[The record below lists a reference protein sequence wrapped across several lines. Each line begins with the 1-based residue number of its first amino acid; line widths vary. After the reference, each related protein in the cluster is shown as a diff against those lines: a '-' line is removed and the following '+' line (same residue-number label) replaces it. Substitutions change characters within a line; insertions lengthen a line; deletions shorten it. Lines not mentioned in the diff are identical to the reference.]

1 MKRTDTY
8 FISNGAR
15 CAAWIWEPDGPGP
28 HAAVLLCHGFGA
40 IKEARLDA
48 YGDRFAQ
55 AGFAVLAFDYRHFG
69 GSEGEPRHF
78 GSVRRQLEDI
88 AAALAHLRAQPEVD
102 PDRVGLWGTSFG
114 GAHVLVTASRDPRA
128 AAVIA
133 QCPFMDGLDNLAKT
147 EPTYGL
153 LLPPLAL
160 YDVLRRAVGAQP
172 FYLPIVGPPGSLA
185 AMHGP
190 DDEPGYLALMP
201 KAPVPWENRINAAMV
216 LRAGFYRP
224 VTRAAKVRCP
234 VLFCVCDG
242 DTVVRPESS
251 YEAARRA
258 PRAEVRHYPCGHFG
272 IYVGELF
279 ERAVGD
285 QIDFFTTHL
294 AKPLEV
300 RAVRAAG

>member
-8 FISNGAR
+8 FISSGAR
-15 CAAWIWEPDGPGP
+15 CAAWFWEPEGAGPRP
-28 HAAVLLCHGFGA
+28 AVLLCHGFGA

-55 AGFAVLAFDYRHFG
+55 AGFAVLAIDYRHFG
-69 GSEGEPRHF
+69 GSEGEPRHV

-88 AAALAHLRAQPEVD
+88 AAALAHLRAQPQVD
-102 PDRVGLWGTSFG
+102 PERVALWGTSFG
-114 GAHVLVTASRDPRA
+114 GGHVLVTAARDARV

-133 QCPFMDGLDNLAKT
+133 QCPFMNGLDLLAHRS
-147 EPTYGL
+147 PTYVL
-153 LLPPLAL
+153 MLPPLAL

-201 KAPVPWENRINAAMV
+201 KEPVPWENKINAAMV
-216 LRAGFYRP
+216 FRVGSYHPVSRAS
-224 VTRAAKVRCP
+224 KVRCP

-242 DTVVRPESS
+242 DTVVRPETSF
-251 YEAARRA
+251 EAARRT
-258 PRAEVRHYPCGHFG
+258 PRSEVRHYPCGHFG
-272 IYVGELF
+272 IYLGEMF
-279 ERAVGD
+279 EQTVKD
-285 QIDFFTTHL
+285 QIEFLRVHL
-294 AKPLEV
+294 LKP
-300 RAVRAAG
+300 AAA